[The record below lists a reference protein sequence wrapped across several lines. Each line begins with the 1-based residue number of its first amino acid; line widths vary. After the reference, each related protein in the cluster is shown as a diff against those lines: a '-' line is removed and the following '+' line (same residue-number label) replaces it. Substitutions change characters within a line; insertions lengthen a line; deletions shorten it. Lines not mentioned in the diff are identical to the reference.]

1 MTSRLRRMLLVNV
14 RTSGLLSSGSINE
27 VDPRD
32 GAAITGD
39 NSVGKT
45 TTLELIP
52 LFFGNLPS
60 QISRTGGG
68 KEPMLRFVLPTP
80 QSAIVFE
87 YQRGPSEAHDV
98 RFVVLRRQDG
108 SDAPEY
114 RLFHGPFREDVFI
127 TSALDEQDRVFMN
140 DAQSVD
146 AAKLLG
152 VETERKLNPAD
163 YRAVILGLKA
173 TNQDAVKLRQLSMSY
188 SFATKS
194 LPNLDKLV
202 AAVVKEK
209 VDFREFV
216 NVAVTMVQDTLGGL
230 AVAGA
235 ERHKFSLRQSRD
247 QIHRWLINR
256 EACETAFKNEHKVTA
271 LRSQLSDFSSQE
283 SVLREMRADVLALQ
297 AARLE
302 EKTRLNGQT
311 EALLSARQQTELD
324 EARQHAQLALSD
336 KAAGEAAA
344 TAQAEFNLDLARCQQ
359 FQAEEAEA
367 WAPRLDEIDSLRA
380 NARQL
385 TQQIE
390 LAQGQASSIA
400 NGYEQQIAQA
410 RQAGGNAVLRLEQAK
425 QTPNQRFTTELTD
438 IGNAEKQAVQTFD
451 HAARQ
456 ERATLEVQRDALLGD
471 LGQFK
476 ALAANPGA
484 SPEVSLALEKAS
496 AQLEQLRKA
505 IADAKDQA
513 HAQERAGNN
522 AKVQFHQAE
531 ARKAA
536 ALQAREAAQI
546 RLQQAKLT
554 LAPPSGT
561 LLSALR
567 AAPDTDWK
575 NTLARVMA
583 PELLQRTDLSP
594 RQLAADEASHG
605 LYGWLLDTQALAAP
619 DWVDDDALR
628 QQVSDCAEAL
638 TVAEHAV
645 NDASQQLSDASAT
658 LAAAEQQKNMA
669 ASELAVQSNKLP
681 AAQTAQQLAS
691 ERLRQQ
697 RQSAAEQAQAEVHR
711 VTDALAQQS
720 SSLRALDT
728 RLQTQREALQQRFS
742 ADKAAAQVRCAQA
755 LAQLEL
761 DIAQQNAQTASQIS
775 GLQAQ
780 RDEHLSS
787 AGVDLKRL
795 KELGQQINT
804 ANEQINQRESKKS
817 VVQLWQQWLGAGG
830 HTRHSALAQNV
841 TTTQTALT
849 ATQTALCEHSART
862 SQTQKQH
869 DTQLGNVT
877 KRLQAVESDLEQLAT
892 LDDSFGGYQPRHA
905 SLIDPQMLVPELRG
919 QINGLR
925 DGLAARRNGIVN
937 LFRQL
942 RDTLTA
948 KESAVKELIE
958 KSLLECQSQ
967 SDIQQ
972 AQALCTVFNQ
982 IWRQIATDVNANV
995 LTVLENIGQFR
1006 NRIESFES
1014 EVNRFNKK
1022 LQAGMDSVSMF
1033 ERLRDFKI
1041 GLITDFETLGFMK
1054 KLKALDDVIRFH
1066 RAQVGIDPTR
1076 ELPPESTA
1084 AALRDFMSVLGT
1096 DGTVEVDMASHITL
1110 SGCVTVN
1117 GQVKQFK
1124 RDSDLDHISS
1134 NGLNA
1139 IILITLLSGM
1149 LNMIRGSDKIYIPWV
1164 SDEVGK
1170 FDPQNFHTLMQM
1182 LKDNHIDVVTASPK
1196 LTIPE
1201 FRHFARC
1208 YRFRDRGSIA
1218 IYAVPG
1224 RQRVALAASLL
1235 APTEVE
1241 A

>member
-14 RTSGLLSSGSINE
+14 RTSGLLPSGSINE

-68 KEPMLRFVLPTP
+68 KEPMLRFVLPSP

-98 RFVVLRRQDG
+98 RFVVLRRQEG

-114 RLFHGPFREDVFI
+114 RLFLGAFRDDVFI
-127 TSALDEQDRVFMN
+127 TPALAGQDRVFMN

-188 SFATKS
+188 AFAAKS

-216 NVAVTMVQDTLGGL
+216 TVAVTMVQDTLGGL
-230 AVAGA
+230 AVMGA
-235 ERHKFSLRQSRD
+235 DRNKFSLRQSRD

-256 EACETAFKNEHKVTA
+256 EACETAFKNEDKVKS
-271 LRSQLSDFSSQE
+271 LRLQLADFNTQE
-283 SVLREMRADVLALQ
+283 SVLHEMRADVIAVNNARVSEQDSINQQIGDLLAS
-297 AARLE
+297 R
-302 EKTRLNGQT
+302 
-311 EALLSARQQTELD
+311 
-324 EARQHAQLALSD
+324 QLAEIEENRQREQLDLDD
-336 KAAGEAAA
+336 KRTGASA
-344 TAQAEFNLDLARCQQ
+344 AQAKTDFDYDLARHQR
-359 FQAEEAEA
+359 FLAEDAEA
-367 WAPRLDEIDSLRA
+367 WAPRLGEIEGLRK
-380 NARQL
+380 NVQQL
-385 TQQIE
+385 VGQIE
-390 LAQGQASSIA
+390 LAQGQASSISH
-400 NGYEQQIAQA
+400 GYDKQIADA
-410 RQAGGNAVLRLEQAK
+410 RQAGDSEVLRLERAK
-425 QTPNQRFTTELTD
+425 QTPNQRLTVELTE
-438 IGNAEKQAVQTFD
+438 IEQSEQNAVLAFD
-451 HAARQ
+451 LSARK
-456 ERATLEVQRDALLGD
+456 EREGLEAQRDELLGD
-471 LGQFK
+471 LGKFK
-476 ALAANPGA
+476 ALAANPTA
-484 SPEVSLALEKAS
+484 SPDFILALEKAS
-496 AQLEQLRKA
+496 DHLERLQKSIIDATRKA
-505 IADAKDQA
+505 FEAEGLGSAAK
-513 HAQERAGNN
+513 E
-522 AKVQFHQAE
+522 QFHQAE
-531 ARKAA
+531 VRKESALKARD
-536 ALQAREAAQI
+536 AAQT
-546 RLQQAKLT
+546 RLSQAKLI

-561 LLSALR
+561 LLSTLR
-567 AAPDTDWK
+567 SAPDTDWK
-575 NTLARVMA
+575 NTLARVIS

-594 RQLAADEASHG
+594 RQLPAEEASHG
-605 LYGWLLDTQALAAP
+605 VFGWLFDTQQLAAP

-628 QQVSDCAEAL
+628 KKVSDGAEAL
-638 TVAEHAV
+638 VVAENAV
-645 NDASQQLSDASAT
+645 GDASLKLTEAGKALEASENLRT
-658 LAAAEQQKNMA
+658 LAN
-669 ASELAVQSNKLP
+669 SELAVQNNKLQP
-681 AAQTAQQLAS
+681 TQAAKQLAS
-691 ERLRQQ
+691 ERLLQQ
-697 RQSAAEQAQAEVHR
+697 RQTAGAQATADVQR
-711 VTDALAQQS
+711 VTTELAQLGQ
-720 SSLRALDT
+720 SLRDIDA
-728 RLQTQREALQQRFS
+728 RIQAQREALQQRFS
-742 ADKAAAQVRCAQA
+742 AEKTAAQARCRLA
-755 LAQLEL
+755 LAQLED
-761 DIAQQNAQTASQIS
+761 DIRKQNEQTAAQIA
-775 GLQAQ
+775 GLEAQ
-780 RDEHLSS
+780 RDEHLGN

-795 KELGQQINT
+795 AELGRQINEL
-804 ANEQINQRESKKS
+804 NEHISQRESKKS
-817 VVQLWQQWLGAGG
+817 VVQLWQAWLADGG
-830 HTRHSALAQNV
+830 HTRHSELAQSV
-841 TTTQTALT
+841 KTTLT
-849 ATQTALCEHSART
+849 AHVATQVAVREHTERAAKTRS
-862 SQTQKQH
+862 QH
-869 DTQLGNVT
+869 DANLRQFKL
-877 KRLQAVESDLEQLAT
+877 RLEAIGSDLDILKT
-892 LDDSFGGYQPRHA
+892 LDEAFGGHVPRHT
-905 SLIDPQMLVPELRG
+905 SLIDTSILVPELRG
-919 QINGLR
+919 RIHGQR
-925 DGLAARRNGIVN
+925 DRLTTLKTAIVSG
-937 LFRQL
+937 FRQL

-948 KESAVKELIE
+948 KESAVKELLE
-958 KSLLECQSQ
+958 KSLLALHGQ

-972 AQALCTVFNQ
+972 AQELCSVFNQ
-982 IWRQIATDVNANV
+982 IGRQIATDVNTNV

-1006 NRIESFES
+1006 NRIESFET

-1022 LQAGMDSVSMF
+1022 LQSGMDSVTMF

-1084 AALRDFMSVLGT
+1084 SALRDFMSVLGT

-1208 YRFRDRGSIA
+1208 YRFSDRGSIA
-1218 IYAVPG
+1218 IYALPG
-1224 RQRVALAASLL
+1224 RKHAAATALAL
-1235 APTEVE
+1235 TEM
-1241 A
+1241 AA

>member
-114 RLFHGPFREDVFI
+114 RLFHGPFRDDLFI
-127 TSALDEQDRVFMN
+127 TTALDEQDRAFMN

-188 SFATKS
+188 SFASKS

-230 AVAGA
+230 AVTGA

-247 QIHRWLINR
+247 QIQRWLVNR
-256 EACETAFKNEHKVTA
+256 EACETAFKNEDKVKA
-271 LRSQLSDFSSQE
+271 LRQQLSDFSTQE

-297 AARLE
+297 AARRE
-302 EKTRLNGQT
+302 EQASLSGQT
-311 EALLSARQQTELD
+311 AALLSARQQAERD
-324 EARQHAQLALSD
+324 EAQHGERLTQDD
-336 KAAGEAAA
+336 KAAGETAA
-344 TAQAEFNLDLARCQQ
+344 TAQAAFNLDQARCQQ
-359 FQAEEAEA
+359 FQTEEAEA
-367 WAPRLDEIDSLRA
+367 WAPRLDEIDDLRA
-380 NARQL
+380 KARQL
-385 TQQIE
+385 ISQIE

-400 NGYEQQIAQA
+400 NGYEQQIAEA
-410 RQAGGNAVLRLEQAK
+410 RQAGGQAVLRLEQAK
-425 QTPNQRFTTELTD
+425 QTPHQRFATELTE
-438 IGNAEKQAVQTFD
+438 IGDAEKQAVQTFD
-451 HAARQ
+451 NTARQ
-456 ERATLEVQRDALLGD
+456 ERATLEAQRDALLGD

-476 ALAANPGA
+476 ALAAHPGA
-484 SPEVSLALEKAS
+484 SPQLSQALETATDKLNRLQKSITEASDKAH
-496 AQLEQLRKA
+496 R
-505 IADAKDQA
+505 
-513 HAQERAGNN
+513 QERLCDG
-522 AKVQFHQAE
+522 AKVQFQQTE

-536 ALQAREAAQI
+536 ALQAREVAQT
-546 RLQQAKLT
+546 RLNQAKLT

-575 NTLARVMA
+575 NTLARVIA

-594 RQLAADEASHG
+594 RQVAIDETGHG
-605 LYGWLLDTQALAAP
+605 LYGWQIDTQALACP
-619 DWVDDDALR
+619 DWTDDNALR
-628 QQVSDCAEAL
+628 QQVSDCSEAL

-645 NDASQQLSDASAT
+645 NDAIQQFSDASAAQT
-658 LAAAEQQKNMA
+658 GVEQQKTLA
-669 ASELAVQSNKLP
+669 ASELAVQSNKLS
-681 AAQTAQQLAS
+681 AAQNAQQLAS

-697 RQSAAEQAQAEVHR
+697 RQSAAEQAQADVQRATE
-711 VTDALAQQS
+711 ALAQQS
-720 SSLRALDT
+720 HSLRALDT

-742 ADKAAAQVRCAQA
+742 ADQAAAQGRCAQA
-755 LAQLEL
+755 LAQLEV
-761 DIAQQNAQTASQIS
+761 DIQQQNEQTASQIT

-787 AGVDLKRL
+787 AGVDLQRL
-795 KELGQQINT
+795 KELGQQINA
-804 ANEQINQRESKKS
+804 ANEQINLRESKKS
-817 VVQLWQQWLGAGG
+817 VVQLWQQWLAAGG
-830 HTRHSALAQNV
+830 HARHSALAQTV
-841 TTTQTALT
+841 QTTQAALT
-849 ATQTALCEHSART
+849 ATQTALREHSART

-869 DTQLGNVT
+869 DSQLGSVT
-877 KRLQAVESDLEQLAT
+877 KRLQIVESDLEQLTT

-905 SLIDPQMLVPELRG
+905 SLIDIQMLVPELRG

-925 DGLAARRNGIVN
+925 DGLASRRNGIVN

-972 AQALCTVFNQ
+972 AQELCVVFNQ
-982 IWRQIATDVNANV
+982 IGRQIATDVNANV